1 MAEKEYTV
9 VAPDGKEITLIGPV
23 GASQEE
29 VIAQAQKLYSAP
41 QNNQPTTTQQ
51 VEKPQ
56 TRMQAALEAL
66 RNPVGV
72 EGKPRVVGP
81 MMVGAL
87 GETIK
92 GAGAASQ
99 LLPQS
104 IISPETSQ
112 NIIDVGRAMTQ
123 GASKEYPIATGTGQ
137 IGSYLAPA
145 TFLQKSVNAIKTV
158 PQAANI
164 IGKLPSYAT
173 AMGEQA
179 AIGGATSALTTPTDE
194 GRGTNTAIGATLGG
208 LGVPVMAGASRVLS
222 PILTPDVK
230 KMIAE
235 KISMTPGQIMG
246 GYLKSL
252 EDKASS
258 SFPIVGEAIASSR
271 RKGIEDFNRAA
282 YKRVVEPIGGE
293 VPIATGREGVNY
305 IKNQL
310 EDAYDALLPKL
321 TFKPDAVLYDSL
333 SSLKKNVAGLKQEDA
348 LMVGNDVKDMV
359 QNRLSDK
366 GIMDGDTFKIVE
378 EDLNKIIG
386 DYKGSTGSQAT
397 IGRAYQ
403 QALADIRESLGRN
416 NPQFAEQLAKINTG
430 YANYVRIRNAGSR
443 AGTSEIFTPSQL
455 AAAVRQADK
464 SAGKGQTA
472 TGKALMQDLTD
483 AAERVLPSQI
493 KDSGTA
499 GRMNVSAPIKEWL
512 YGMVAAAPYM
522 PGGRQITQALLTQRP
537 ETAKELAKLLKIPQV
552 GTGTLIGTQ
561 RTLSG
566 E

>member
-1 MAEKEYTV
+1 MP
-9 VAPDGKEITLIGPV
+9 VARFEMPDGKIGRF
-23 GASQEE
+23 E
-29 VIAQAQKLYSAP
+29 VPEGTTPEQAQSLISESL
-41 QNNQPTTTQQ
+41 NTQ
-51 VEKPQ
+51 ETAKPQ
-56 TRMQAALEAL
+56 SRMDAALEAL

-72 EGKPRVVGP
+72 EGKTRVVGP

-99 LLPQS
+99 LLPES

-112 NIIDVGRAMTQ
+112 NVIDIGRAMTQ
-123 GASKEYPIATGTGQ
+123 GASKEFPKATGTGQ
-137 IGSYLAPA
+137 IGSYFAPA
-145 TFLQKSVNAIKTV
+145 MALQKGMNVVGGAVKAI
-158 PQAANI
+158 PQATNM
-164 IGKLPSYAT
+164 IGKIPSYMA

-194 GRGTNTAIGATLGG
+194 GRGKSTAIGTTLGA
-208 LGVPVMAGASRVLS
+208 LGVPAMQLGSRVLS
-222 PILTPDVK
+222 PIMTPDVK

-235 KISMTPGQIMG
+235 KISMTPGQILG
-246 GYLKSL
+246 GFLKSF
-252 EDKASS
+252 EDKAASL
-258 SFPIVGEAIASSR
+258 PIVGEAINAAR

-282 YKRVVEPIGGE
+282 YKRALEPINGE
-293 VPIATGREGVNY
+293 TPLATGREGVNY

-310 EDAYDALLPKL
+310 EDAYDTLLPKL
-321 TFKPDAVLYDSL
+321 TFKPDSALYDSL
-333 SSLKKNVAGLKQEDA
+333 SGLKKNVAGLKQEDA
-348 LMVGNDVKDMV
+348 LMVSNDVKDMI
-359 QNRLSDK
+359 QSRMSDK
-366 GIMDGDTFKIVE
+366 GIIDGNTFKIVE

-403 QALADIRESLGRN
+403 QALADIRESLGRS
-416 NPQFAEQLAKINTG
+416 NPQFADELAKINTG
-430 YANYVRIRNAGSR
+430 YANYVRIRAAGSR
-443 AGTSEIFTPSQL
+443 AGTSEVFTPNQL
-455 AAAVRQADK
+455 SAAVRSADR
-464 SAGKGQTA
+464 SAGKGQIA

-499 GRMNVSAPIKEWL
+499 ARMLATDWKDWL
-512 YGMVAAAPYM
+512 IGASTSAPYM

-552 GTGTLIGTQ
+552 GTGALIGAQ
-561 RTLSG
+561 RMKAG
-566 E
+566 ENNE

>member
-1 MAEKEYTV
+1 MP
-9 VAPDGKEITLIGPV
+9 VARFEMPDGKIGRF
-23 GASQEE
+23 E
-29 VIAQAQKLYSAP
+29 VPEGTTPEQAQSLIAESLNPQQAAP
-41 QNNQPTTTQQ
+41 QS
-51 VEKPQ
+51 
-56 TRMQAALEAL
+56 RMEAALDAL

-72 EGKPRVVGP
+72 EGKTRVIGP

-99 LLPQS
+99 LLPES
-104 IISPETSQ
+104 IISPQTSQ
-112 NIIDVGRAMTQ
+112 NVIDVGRAMTE
-123 GASKEYPIATGTGQ
+123 GASKEFPKTTGAGQ
-137 IGSYLAPA
+137 IGSYFAPA
-145 TFLQKSVNAIKTV
+145 MALQKGMNVVGGAVKGI

-164 IGKLPSYAT
+164 IGKIPSYAT

-179 AIGGATSALTTPTDE
+179 LVGGATSALTTPTDE
-194 GRGTNTAIGATLGG
+194 GRGKATVIGTGLGA

-222 PILTPDVK
+222 PLMTPDVK

-246 GYLKSL
+246 GFLKSF
-252 EDKASS
+252 EDKATSL
-258 SFPIVGEAIASSR
+258 PIVGEAINAAR

-282 YKRVVEPIGGE
+282 YKRVTEPINGE
-293 VPIATGREGVNY
+293 VPLATGREGVRY
-305 IKNQL
+305 LKNQL

-321 TFKPDAVLYDSL
+321 TFKPDATLFDSL
-333 SSLKKNVAGLKQEDA
+333 SGLKNNVAGLKKEDA
-348 LMVGNDVKDMV
+348 LMVSNDVKDMI
-359 QNRLSDK
+359 QSRISDK
-366 GIMDGDTFKIVE
+366 GIIDGNTFKIIE

-403 QALADIRESLGRN
+403 QALADIRESLGRS
-416 NPQFAEQLAKINTG
+416 NPQFAEELAKINTG
-430 YANYVRIRNAGSR
+430 YANYARIRAAGSR
-443 AGTSEIFTPSQL
+443 AGTSEVFTPNQL
-455 AAAVRQADK
+455 SAAVRSADK

-472 TGKALMQDLTD
+472 TGQALMQDLTD

-499 GRMNVSAPIKEWL
+499 ARMMATDYKDLLIGL
-512 YGMVAAAPYM
+512 ATAAPYL

-552 GTGTLIGTQ
+552 GTGALIGTQ
-561 RTLSG
+561 RMKAG
-566 E
+566 ENNE